1 MISEKLVVVAD
12 TCCAQFLS
20 AKGRKLHDLVDSI
33 DNHALNTLE
42 IHGRKEGRNS
52 GGHFYD
58 PRVESSELEK
68 HAFAYTS
75 AAEVVKKMKGGQYHS
90 IILVAPP
97 KMLGW
102 LRKQIDSKIEIDK
115 SIPLEATQM
124 DKADLEGKIF
134 S

>member
-1 MISEKLVVVAD
+1 MISDKLVVVAD
-12 TCCAQFLS
+12 SSSAQFLS
-20 AKGRKLHDLVDSI
+20 AKGRKLHDIVGSL
-33 DNHALNTLE
+33 DNQDLNTLKV
-42 IHGRKEGRNS
+42 HGRKEGRNG

-58 PRVESSELEK
+58 PRVESSELEH
-68 HAFAYTS
+68 HAFAYTI
-75 AAEVVKKMKGGQYHS
+75 AAEVVKQMKGGDYNS

-102 LRKQIDSKIEIDK
+102 LRKKIDSIEIDK

-124 DKADLEGKIF
+124 DKAELEGKIF